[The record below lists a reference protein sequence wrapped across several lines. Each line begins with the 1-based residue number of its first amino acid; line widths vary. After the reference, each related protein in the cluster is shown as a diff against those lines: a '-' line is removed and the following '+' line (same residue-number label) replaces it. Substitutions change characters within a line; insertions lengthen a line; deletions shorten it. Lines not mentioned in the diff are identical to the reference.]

1 SGWIDLMR
9 VRLSIDPPAEWRQMF
24 GEAWRLQ
31 REHFWVED
39 LSQVDWKAIYDR
51 YLPLLDRVATRT
63 EFTDL
68 LTEMHGEL
76 GSSHAYVLG
85 GDFRDEPRY
94 DIGFLGADLSFSRGV
109 HVARSAGLWKIS
121 RIIPGDP
128 WDEEKG
134 SPLIRPGANVTEG
147 DTILAVNG
155 RPVDENTSPQQ
166 LLVHQAGVEVML
178 TVGDADGENQR
189 VVPVKTLKAEM

>member
-1 SGWIDLMR
+1 MPLPPNLPAAKAAG
-9 VRLSIDPPAEWRQMF
+9 SISNVCASALIRRQNGGKMF

-76 GSSHAYVLG
+76 GSSHAYVMG

-94 DIGFLGADLSFSRGV
+94 DIGFLGADL
-109 HVARSAGLWKIS
+109 
-121 RIIPGDP
+121 
-128 WDEEKG
+128 
-134 SPLIRPGANVTEG
+134 
-147 DTILAVNG
+147 
-155 RPVDENTSPQQ
+155 
-166 LLVHQAGVEVML
+166 
-178 TVGDADGENQR
+178 
-189 VVPVKTLKAEM
+189 